1 MSLLGTLGLISLDD
15 DSDVLFVG
23 GLHTFFL
30 PTRTQFMFGA
40 LYVERVMIMGCCRKN
55 HALPS

>member
-1 MSLLGTLGLISLDD
+1 LLGTLGLISLDD